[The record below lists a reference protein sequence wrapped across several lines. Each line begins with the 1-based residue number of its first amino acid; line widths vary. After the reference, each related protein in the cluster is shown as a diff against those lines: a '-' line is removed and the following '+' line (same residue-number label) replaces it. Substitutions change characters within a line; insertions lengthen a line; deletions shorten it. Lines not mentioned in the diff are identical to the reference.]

1 MKNKN
6 HMIITKDS
14 ENFDKTQYPFMIKL
28 STMWVLLRIN
38 RECNN
43 IIKTIYNKLTVNII
57 LNGEKLKRFSSKI
70 RVRTEMLTLTTFIQ
84 HFIGSPNQGN

>member
-1 MKNKN
+1 
-6 HMIITKDS
+6 MIISKDS

-28 STMWVLLRIN
+28 SPMWVLLRIN

-57 LNGEKLKRFSSKI
+57 LSGEKLKDFPLRS
-70 RVRTEMLTLTTFIQ
+70 
-84 HFIGSPNQGN
+84 G

>member
-1 MKNKN
+1 MIQYSQTNVIYHINKMKNKN
-6 HMIITKDS
+6 HMIISKDS

-57 LNGEKLKRFSSKI
+57 LNGEKLKDFPLRS
-70 RVRTEMLTLTTFIQ
+70 
-84 HFIGSPNQGN
+84 G

>member
-1 MKNKN
+1 
-6 HMIITKDS
+6 MIITKDS